1 MAYKNGVDA
10 AYRAV
15 MRPVEGTI
23 LTVARE
29 TADRMIF
36 EAKRTGNLE
45 TILENTLIYGEKV
58 LEKTPEMLK
67 VLKEAKV
74 VDAGGKGL
82 LFLLMGCFEVIK
94 NPHLEISYLEKD
106 AISSIEEKNL

>member
-1 MAYKNGVDA
+1 MGARGNSGVILSQLFRGFAQGIPAHKNSIGPMELAMAYKNGVDA
-10 AYRAV
+10 SYRAV

-29 TADRMIF
+29 TADRMIL

-58 LEKTPEMLK
+58 LAKTPEMLK
-67 VLKEAKV
+67 
-74 VDAGGKGL
+74 
-82 LFLLMGCFEVIK
+82 C
-94 NPHLEISYLEKD
+94 
-106 AISSIEEKNL
+106 